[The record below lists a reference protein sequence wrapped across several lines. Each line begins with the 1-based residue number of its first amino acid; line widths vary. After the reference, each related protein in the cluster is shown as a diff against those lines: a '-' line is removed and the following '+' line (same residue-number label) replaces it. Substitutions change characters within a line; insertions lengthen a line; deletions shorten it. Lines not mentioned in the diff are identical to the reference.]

1 MLMVC
6 FTANSLLVLQDSI
19 VLFLSYLSNLVLW
32 WDTVCAGDVGD
43 HVVVINTKDIAM
55 QGDYWRTFKYFH
67 HTG

>member
-6 FTANSLLVLQDSI
+6 FKAISLLQDNK
-19 VLFLSYLSNLVLW
+19 VLSYFYLTLVLR

-55 QGDYWRTFKYFH
+55 QGDYWRTFKHFH